1 MSDIQIY
8 PQTIEQVK
16 ERLCT
21 GGRVIDHYDTTRM
34 PNWFNRYLKVS
45 SLTPAIPISAVQYKL
60 RHLSRARYEDPCYIV
75 LEILSANSDS
85 ISLSKFLREHTKS
98 QEEEG
103 VLFWENIKICRL
115 NKPLSGHW
123 EVADYFEELCNIF
136 DPLLDEYAKELDRIK
151 ALIAFNEG
159 TPFSGLKVSAFECNI
174 VKVKDLDFSS
184 FKIPFYQRSYKWQ
197 PVNVNQLI
205 NDIREYAKESS
216 YRLGSLVLHQGD
228 IVDGQ
233 QRIVTLSLLLHQLM
247 RNPEIRSH
255 TQYNSLFEQVTGFWG
270 RTEYNSY
277 DALNNIVSN
286 ATAIRHR
293 QNDLDWEFFLSLVE
307 NCEFV
312 VIRLPEL
319 HEAFQF
325 FDSQNAR
332 GKDLEAH
339 DLLKAYHLREMDNLD
354 AADQENIRLWQKIA
368 TPKLVSL
375 FLCLYRIRMWSK
387 GESARFFTKSDI
399 GEFKGLSIGK
409 DKSPMPLYMQAV
421 LLNKLFNLLTEFAK
435 GQDETLLRKDYP
447 FQLSGVIINGARFFD
462 MILHYEELYS
472 HVTDANWCQ
481 YDADARDILIL
492 LNDYDGMYRTGD
504 EYVRNVFDALMLFY
518 IDKFG
523 AREIGKAAKLF
534 FLYAYSIRVSQFRV
548 SLSSIDNTVVN
559 GPLFKIIRDA
569 THPYDVLN
577 FQVAPVNYSDLAE
590 NRSESLYQRFEDMN
604 MISHE

>member
-8 PQTIEQVK
+8 PRTVNEVK
-16 ERLCT
+16 ARLCT
-21 GGRVIDHYDTTRM
+21 DGRVIDAYDTTGT
-34 PNWFNRYLKVS
+34 PNWFNRYLKIS
-45 SLTPAIPISAVQYKL
+45 CLSPAFPITAVQYRL
-60 RHLSRARYEDPCYIV
+60 RHLSRVRYEDPCYIV
-75 LEILSANSDS
+75 MEILSSSADS
-85 ISLSKFLREHTKS
+85 ISLSKYLKEKTRGL
-98 QEEEG
+98 EEDG
-103 VLFWENIKICRL
+103 ILAWENIKTCRL
-115 NKPLSGHW
+115 NKPLNGHW
-123 EVADYFEELCNIF
+123 EVADFFEELCHIF
-136 DPLLDEYAKELDRIK
+136 DPLFDEYAKELDRIK
-151 ALIAFNEG
+151 QLIALKDG
-159 TPFSGLKVSAFECNI
+159 TPYSFSGVSSFECSI

-184 FKIPFYQRSYKWQ
+184 FKIPFYQRTYKWQ

-205 NDIREYAKESS
+205 NDIREYAQKSS

-233 QRIVTLSLLLHQLM
+233 QRIVTLSLLLHQMM

-255 TQYNSLFEQVTGFWG
+255 HEYSALFDQVSGFWG
-270 RTEYNSY
+270 RTEYSSVE
-277 DALNNIVSN
+277 ALNNIVSN
-286 ATAIRHR
+286 ATAIRNR
-293 QNDLDWEFFLSLVE
+293 QNDLDYEFFKTLAE

-339 DLLKAYHLREMDNLD
+339 DLLKAFHLREINTLD
-354 AADQENIRLWQKIA
+354 DADKENIRLWQKIA

-399 GEFKGLSIGK
+399 GEFKGFSIGK
-409 DKSPMPLYMQAV
+409 DKKPMPLYMQAV
-421 LLNKLFNLLTEFAK
+421 LLNKLFSLLTEFAN

-447 FQLSGVIINGARFFD
+447 FQLSGMIINGARFFD

-472 HVTDANWCQ
+472 HVIDPNWEQ
-481 YDADARDILIL
+481 YDSDAKDILSL
-492 LNDYDGMYRTGD
+492 LGNYDGMYRTGD

-518 IDKFG
+518 VDKFG
-523 AREIGKAAKLF
+523 TAEIGKAAKLF
-534 FLYAYSIRVSQFRV
+534 FLYAYSVRIKQFRV
-548 SLSSIDNTVVN
+548 SLASIDDTVIS

-569 THPYDVLN
+569 TQPYDVLN
-577 FQVAPVNYSDLAE
+577 FQVAPLSYSNLAE
-590 NRSESLYQRFEDMN
+590 NRSECLYQRFEDMN